1 MAMDG
6 AVCGKSRTWRVPHVV
21 FTWLQSGRKSG
32 IFVPKAKRPASVQS
46 ASGLRIPLQHVCPDS
61 WSICLGSTGRKPTS
75 PPKQ

>member
-1 MAMDG
+1 
-6 AVCGKSRTWRVPHVV
+6 
-21 FTWLQSGRKSG
+21 LQSGRKSG